1 MSGSIS
7 GVSVQA
13 ADSHKSLITDVQ
25 FYEMY
30 TSTALNRKFKNII
43 KPGVYSGFNVVPGV
57 GLKLVVTSG
66 DGVGAA
72 SIDFENIQL
81 SVQQHTDIEVE
92 VPAGTTTIIALQGF
106 YKFGVKTSQ
115 VSQESTVN
123 AAEIVTVTD
132 QQLKDGQIEL
142 CRVVVPAGATQITPD
157 MIDTSSREYRS
168 LGLQLSA
175 ELDSEEEGV
184 AANSLA
190 IKRAISFLLGDG
202 VPEALATLSQ
212 LAAAI
217 NNDDNFAQTVNKAL
231 DLKAPLASPAL
242 TGTPTVPTAAKTDNS
257 TKIASTAF
265 VQTLLSALQ
274 STINDSLAL
283 KAPLANP
290 ALTGTPTAPTA
301 AQTVNNT
308 QVATTAFVKAAIAA
322 LVDSSPAAL
331 DTLNE
336 LAEALGNDPH
346 FATTVTNALAGKQP
360 LNSTLTD
367 LSGKTVAGLLEYL
380 GLGAGAFGLKNCV
393 VFNAAGVSNW
403 SVPDELRKGR
413 KAKVTV
419 IGGGGSG
426 GRNEAGGGGGGGGK
440 ATKLVDLLGVTSV
453 SITVGEGGIAPEA
466 GKANALGTAGKTSSF
481 GIYVS
486 ATGGSA
492 GGTPS
497 GGMGGKGTGGDI
509 NTSLGPGTPGAGVST
524 NRYCSGTGGG
534 PGGPGAYSSTQAY
547 GADAIG
553 PGGGGGGACV
563 DTVTPVA
570 VKAGNGADGM
580 VIIEW

>member
-43 KPGVYSGFNVVPGV
+43 KPGIYSGFNVLPGA

-66 DGVGAA
+66 EGVGAA
-72 SIDFENIQL
+72 SIDFEKVQL
-81 SVQQHTDIEVE
+81 SVQQHADIEVE
-92 VPAGTTTIIALQGF
+92 VSAGTSTIIALQGF

-115 VSQESTVN
+115 VSEESTVN
-123 AAEIVTVTD
+123 AAEIVTITD
-132 QQLKDGQIEL
+132 QQLKDGQIEI
-142 CRVVVPAGATQITPD
+142 CRVVVPAGSTQITLD

-168 LGLQLSA
+168 LGIQLSA

-202 VPEALATLSQ
+202 VPETLATLSQ

-217 NNDDNFAQTVNKAL
+217 NNDANFAQTVNKAL
-231 DLKAPLASPAL
+231 GLKAPLASPAL
-242 TGTPTVPTAAKTDNS
+242 TGTPTTPTPAKTDNS

-283 KAPLANP
+283 KAPLGSP

-308 QVATTAFVKAAIAA
+308 QLATTAFVKAAIAS

-331 DTLNE
+331 DTLKE

-380 GLGAGAFGLKNCV
+380 GLGEAAKFGV
-393 VFNAAGVSNW
+393 GSNANQL
-403 SVPDELRKGR
+403 PDM
-413 KAKVTV
+413 TYF
-419 IGGGGSG
+419 SS
-426 GRNEAGGGGGGGGK
+426 
-440 ATKLVDLLGVTSV
+440 LLS
-453 SITVGEGGIAPEA
+453 
-466 GKANALGTAGKTSSF
+466 
-481 GIYVS
+481 
-486 ATGGSA
+486 
-492 GGTPS
+492 
-497 GGMGGKGTGGDI
+497 
-509 NTSLGPGTPGAGVST
+509 SLGYQRLP
-524 NRYCSGTGGG
+524 
-534 PGGPGAYSSTQAY
+534 
-547 GADAIG
+547 
-553 PGGGGGGACV
+553 
-563 DTVTPVA
+563 
-570 VKAGNGADGM
+570 
-580 VIIEW
+580 

>member
-43 KPGVYSGFNVVPGV
+43 KPGIYSGFNVLPGA

-66 DGVGAA
+66 EGVGAA
-72 SIDFENIQL
+72 SIDFEKVQL
-81 SVQQHTDIEVE
+81 SVQQHADIEVE
-92 VPAGTTTIIALQGF
+92 VSAGTSTIIALQGF

-115 VSQESTVN
+115 VSEESTVN
-123 AAEIVTVTD
+123 AAEIVTITD
-132 QQLKDGQIEL
+132 QQLKDGQIEI
-142 CRVVVPAGATQITPD
+142 CRVVVPAGSTQITLD

-168 LGLQLSA
+168 LGIQLSA

-202 VPEALATLSQ
+202 VPETLATLSQ

-217 NNDDNFAQTVNKAL
+217 NNDANFAQTVNKAL
-231 DLKAPLASPAL
+231 GLKAPLASPAL
-242 TGTPTVPTAAKTDNS
+242 TGTPTTPTPAKTDNS

-283 KAPLANP
+283 KAPLGSP

-308 QVATTAFVKAAIAA
+308 QLATTAFVKAAIAS

-331 DTLNE
+331 DTLKE

-380 GLGAGAFGLKNCV
+380 GLGEASKRDVGTGANQIPDMNSFASARASGGYQKLPSGVIIQWGAALAGVGSTAGTGNSVSFPVAFPNYCAQILTSYDNGGGVVVAGA
-393 VFNAAGVSNW
+393 AGNQTTTQFL
-403 SVPDELRKGR
+403 LRCD
-413 KAKVTV
+413 AN
-419 IGGGGSG
+419 GGSYNF
-426 GRNEAGGGGGGGGK
+426 RWLA
-440 ATKLVDLLGVTSV
+440 
-453 SITVGEGGIAPEA
+453 VG
-466 GKANALGTAGKTSSF
+466 
-481 GIYVS
+481 Y
-486 ATGGSA
+486 
-492 GGTPS
+492 
-497 GGMGGKGTGGDI
+497 
-509 NTSLGPGTPGAGVST
+509 
-524 NRYCSGTGGG
+524 
-534 PGGPGAYSSTQAY
+534 
-547 GADAIG
+547 
-553 PGGGGGGACV
+553 
-563 DTVTPVA
+563 
-570 VKAGNGADGM
+570 
-580 VIIEW
+580 